1 MTAEGSAVTTAFS
14 LTLSSPGFQPVQIIG
29 GFTARTEIEAY
40 MVGSGFYGDPIV
52 LHRQ

>member
-1 MTAEGSAVTTAFS
+1 VTAEGSAVTTAFS